1 MRGGLEGGIYR
12 LRILDLG
19 LWNAGKKEVGKMRRW
34 EKNKT
39 EAFDCGLW
47 IAECGMKKGGK
58 CMEGGMNKKFFTCII

>member
-1 MRGGLEGGIYR
+1 MWNWECGMRKVEKKKVGR
-12 LRILDLG
+12 
-19 LWNAGKKEVGKMRRW
+19 WGKSR
-34 EKNKT
+34 T